1 MLELL
6 KAFVMGIVEGITE
19 FLPISST
26 GHLIIVRNLLGF
38 YAGRPEAAAAFEV
51 FIQFG
56 ALLAVVVVY
65 WQRFLGLITKFN
77 SKKGFEGINGIK
89 LLVIVS
95 LPAAIV
101 GFLLRD
107 VIKQYLFQPLTVAIA
122 LLVGGVVLIF
132 IEKLLPKPK
141 ISGLDSLTWR
151 EALIVGL
158 FQCLSLWPGMSRAAS
173 TIVGGM
179 VAGIDRKTAAEFSFF
194 AAVPV
199 MFGATAYDML
209 KSFKALSSDD
219 ILIFAVGSV
228 SSFIFALLAVRTFI
242 RFVSKSS
249 FAPFGWYRV
258 ALAGL
263 VFLLIALNVLTVL

>member
-51 FIQFG
+51 FIQFA

-65 WQRFLGLITKFN
+65 WQRFIGLTKFN

-89 LLVIVS
+89 LLVVVS
-95 LPAAIV
+95 VPAFIL

-132 IEKLLPKPK
+132 IEKVLPKPK
-141 ISGLDSLTWR
+141 ISGLDSITWR

-158 FQCLSLWPGMSRAAS
+158 FQCLSLWPGMSRSAS

-179 VAGIDRKTAAEFSFF
+179 VSGIDRKTAAEFSFF
-194 AAVPV
+194 AAVPI
-199 MFGATAYDML
+199 MFAATAYDLL
-209 KSFKALSSDD
+209 KSFKALTSDD
-219 ILIFAVGSV
+219 ILIFAIGSV

-263 VFLLIALNVLTVL
+263 VFLLIALNVLTII